1 MFAFA
6 ISGMSLGRVVL
17 ARLSEVLLIMT
28 KESGMVSGN
37 KNGSEFAADQPGN
50 SVCNEQ
56 QKEFEKEDQNM
67 QEIRRGGIMM
77 AKVRD
82 YQCQQNDA

>member
-28 KESGMVSGN
+28 KESGLVSGN
-37 KNGSEFAADQPGN
+37 KNGSEFAAD
-50 SVCNEQ
+50 
-56 QKEFEKEDQNM
+56 
-67 QEIRRGGIMM
+67 
-77 AKVRD
+77 
-82 YQCQQNDA
+82 